1 MISIKIK
8 SNVVPENIS
17 KKIKPLLLT
26 NNYGPYLGKTIPG
39 ISIEQAKSYRKQL
52 LRTKAI
58 RKAYLLN
65 SQIKKIINLYYK
77 KKIAIIIIAQKL
89 DLPPLMI
96 LNKILYYPLN
106 IQDKKQIK
114 IAELNDILNNIDNKL
129 VLQKSD
135 LYETTVAEYL
145 DKYNIKY
152 ITQEKLV
159 KRQTKKYGRPV
170 ITPDFLFKKGIIING
185 RKVYWIDAKNYYGC
199 EGFLLYKAKKQADK
213 YHKKFGPGA
222 ICFALG
228 YSEKIYIRNT
238 LLIHIPRK

>member
-8 SNVVPENIS
+8 SNIVPEKVS
-17 KKIKPLLLT
+17 QKIKPLLMT
-26 NNYGPYLGKTIPG
+26 NHYGPYLGKTIPG
-39 ISIEQAKSYRKQL
+39 MTIEQAKSYRKQL

-65 SQIKKIINLYYK
+65 SQINKIRNLYYK
-77 KKIAIIIIAQKL
+77 KMSILSIAQKL

-96 LNKILYYPLN
+96 LNKILYYPLTPH
-106 IQDKKQIK
+106 DKKQIK
-114 IAELNDILNNIDNKL
+114 IAEANDILNNVDNKL

-135 LYETTVAEYL
+135 LYETTVAQYL